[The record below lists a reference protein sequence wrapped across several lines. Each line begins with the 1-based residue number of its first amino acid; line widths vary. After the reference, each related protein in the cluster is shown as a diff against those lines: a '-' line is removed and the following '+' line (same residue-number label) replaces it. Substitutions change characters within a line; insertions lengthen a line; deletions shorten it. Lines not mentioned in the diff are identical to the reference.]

1 MYNKK
6 ISKLLKD
13 LSINIGDRI
22 GFVLNNKTYQGILLP
37 KSKSSL
43 DSTLVIKL
51 DSGYNIGVD
60 INNITKIYK
69 ISEGIKMQK
78 DTDSNLLVDSDKK
91 DFRDKIAIL
100 GCGGTIACQVDYISG
115 AVHPQFSTNDLLE
128 IFPQVKK
135 FGNIK
140 AKSVFNILSENMTPL
155 HWQKIALEV
164 YNAFKDGANSAVIL
178 HGTDTL
184 GYSAAA
190 LTYALEGLQLPVIL
204 SGAQRSSDR
213 PSSDAKQNFLCS
225 VAAAASDIA
234 GVYVC
239 MHASTNDDFNYLHLG
254 TRVRKA
260 HTSKRAA
267 FRSIGYPPIAKIYA
281 NDFKIEFN
289 NLVQIPKRGENKIN
303 LKNKF
308 SENVHLAWVYPGISK
323 KEIKHWY
330 DYDGIVLAGTGLG
343 HFPTSSSDFDKTNEL
358 LAELKELIQSGVLV
372 VMAPQAGEG
381 RIVLTTYS
389 TGRLLEEIGVIGNG
403 CDWLLE
409 TAYVKLCWAL
419 GQTKNKNKVK
429 ELLLQPIAND
439 ITSYSIVTQEQE
451 SEG

>member
-13 LSINIGDRI
+13 LGIKIGDRI
-22 GFVLNNKTYQGILLP
+22 GFVLNNKKHEGILLP
-37 KSKSSL
+37 KSESGAENCI
-43 DSTLVIKL
+43 VVKL
-51 DSGYNIGVD
+51 DSGYNIGLD
-60 INNITKIYK
+60 INNLKIYK
-69 ISEGIKMQK
+69 VGEGLKMQ
-78 DTDSNLLVDSDKK
+78 DSKSSNENSDLKKK
-91 DFRDKIAIL
+91 DFKDKLAIL
-100 GCGGTIACQVDYISG
+100 SCGGTIASKVDYISG
-115 AVHPQFSTNDLLE
+115 AVYPQFSTTDLLE
-128 IFPQVKK
+128 LFPQVKN
-135 FGNIK
+135 FGNIE
-140 AKSVFNILSENMTPL
+140 AKSIFNILSENMTPQ
-155 HWQKIALEV
+155 HWEKIASEV
-164 YNAFKDGANSAVIL
+164 YNAFKDGANSVVLL

-190 LTYALEGLQLPVIL
+190 LTYALEGLERAVIFT
-204 SGAQRSSDR
+204 GAQRSPDR

-225 VAAAASDIA
+225 AAAATSDIA

-267 FRSIGYPPIAKIYA
+267 FKSVGFPPVAKIHA
-281 NDFKIEFN
+281 NDFRIEFN
-289 NLVQIPKRGENKIN
+289 ELVKVPKKGTNNKVN

-308 SENVHLAWVYPGISK
+308 SQNVHISWVYPGINE

-330 DYDGIVLAGTGLG
+330 DYDGLVIAGTGLG
-343 HFPTSSSDFDKTNEL
+343 HFPTSSFNSKENKL
-358 LAELKELIQSGVLV
+358 LNDLKELIESGVIV
-372 VMAPQAGEG
+372 VMAPQSGEG
-381 RIVLTTYS
+381 RIVLTTYA

-429 ELLLQPIAND
+429 QLLLTPIAHD
-439 ITSYSIVTQEQE
+439 ITPYSVVIEE
-451 SEG
+451 NEG